1 MKFQT
6 ILNKHRELS
15 FSETDKGA
23 RFERLMKG
31 YLLTSPIYENEFEK
45 VWLWNEFPYNDQFG
59 ASDIGIDLVALTKN
73 KEYWAIQCKCY
84 QEDTRI
90 DKKHVDSFIATS
102 SRFFSI
108 IDGKKEEF
116 SHRLW
121 ISTTNK
127 WGQNAE
133 ETLHN
138 QSPPVSRINL
148 FDLESAPVDW
158 ERLDKGIFGLQ

>member
-1 MKFQT
+1 
-6 ILNKHRELS
+6 
-15 FSETDKGA
+15 
-23 RFERLMKG
+23 MKG

-138 QSPPVSRINL
+138 QSPPVS
-148 FDLESAPVDW
+148 
-158 ERLDKGIFGLQ
+158 